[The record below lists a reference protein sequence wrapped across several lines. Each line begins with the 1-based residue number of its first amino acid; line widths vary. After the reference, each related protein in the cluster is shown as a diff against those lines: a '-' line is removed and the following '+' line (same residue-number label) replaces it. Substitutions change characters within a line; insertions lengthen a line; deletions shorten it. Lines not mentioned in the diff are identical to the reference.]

1 MQEPAL
7 PSLDELIAIFTATEL
22 ACIVGTW
29 TPGSSLRSAIYDC
42 LESLVALQASPNY
55 RTMTFHSLLSNFSV
69 IGQTNSTG
77 DTIRSRLEN
86 YSLCSVASVAGMAAF
101 SEGLRRFPLL
111 LVRAQI
117 YQSESQA
124 NVEIRRP
131 LCVSHANL
139 LQKTAAICI
148 HRILCPRLTLWVAL
162 YMRFTLAETL

>member
-1 MQEPAL
+1 M
-7 PSLDELIAIFTATEL
+7 FTATEL

-69 IGQTNSTG
+69 IGQTNPTG
-77 DTIRSRLEN
+77 DTTRSRLEN

-111 LVRAQI
+111 LVRI
-117 YQSESQA
+117 YIGQRA
-124 NVEIRRP
+124 
-131 LCVSHANL
+131 
-139 LQKTAAICI
+139 
-148 HRILCPRLTLWVAL
+148 RLTSKILGHPLSVTRIRYRRQQRSL
-162 YMRFTLAETL
+162 FTIYYARG